1 MNNQYQ
7 HFGRPL
13 TPSIAQELILE
24 LYAGWTLQRQKIVRT
39 VDEAHRERGGLPPNA
54 KVHHPAE
61 HALSK
66 MKQLGLADNLERGL
80 WFILGE
86 QTQIKTL
93 DDFTKWTKRFAPR
106 GCVFR
111 GLPNE
116 SYTIQASAYRRPK
129 ENERN
134 FETFLEINKDLIDE
148 VILRGYDEKN
158 GRKLN
163 HLEILA
169 ELQHF
174 GAATCLIDFSYNA
187 QVALWF
193 ACQRDSKASKDSE
206 NPTNGKVYA
215 VFNHPPIFKKVTPD
229 SIDKKI
235 DEFLQDGRDAQ
246 SYHWQPRQ
254 QNNRIIAQQSVFL
267 FGRYEF
273 GAYDEC
279 VILVDRKQDI
289 LTELEQVSG
298 ITEATLFPDFE
309 KFALLRGEGVP
320 YIGLNKYDYLELA
333 INQFRIGNYAESVL
347 YYDRFL
353 EQDTDYAEAYYQRG
367 QAKFYSEQYKS
378 AISDLDKFISTHPDY
393 STDFDYI
400 QAYGYRGHSNLQLGN
415 LDKAKADLETGI
427 LLAHKAKDWSVAN
440 ELGQILDYVW
450 ERIKEGTE
458 NG

>member
-24 LYAGWTLQRQKIVRT
+24 LFAGLTLQRQKIVRT
-39 VDEAHRERGGLPPNA
+39 VDEAHTERGGLPPNA

-66 MKQLGLADNLERGL
+66 MKQLGLVDNPGRGL
-80 WFILGE
+80 WFISGE
-86 QTQIKTL
+86 QTKIKTL

-106 GCVFR
+106 ECVFR

-129 ENERN
+129 ESERN
-134 FETFLEINKDLIDE
+134 FDTFLEINKDLIDE
-148 VILRGYDEKN
+148 VTLRGYNEKN

-174 GAATCLIDFSYNA
+174 GAATCLIDFSYSA

-193 ACQRDSKASKDSE
+193 ACQLDSKASKDSK

-215 VFNHPPIFKKVTPD
+215 VFNHPPHFKKVMSDT
-229 SIDKKI
+229 IDKKI
-235 DEFLQDGRDAQ
+235 DEFLQDGADTQ
-246 SYHWQPRQ
+246 LYHWQPRQ

-267 FGRYEF
+267 FGHYEF
-273 GAYDEC
+273 EAYDEC
-279 VILVDRKQDI
+279 VILGDRKQDI
-289 LTELEQVSG
+289 LTELEQVSDV
-298 ITEATLFPDFE
+298 TEATLFPDFE

-333 INQFRIGNYAESVL
+333 TNQFRIGNHAESVP

-353 EQDTDYAEAYYQRG
+353 ELDPDYVEAYYIRG
-367 QAKFYSEQYKS
+367 QAKYYAEQYES
-378 AISDLDKFISTHPDY
+378 AISDFDKFISMNLDN
-393 STDFDYI
+393 SADFDYI
-400 QAYGYRGHSNLQLGN
+400 QAYGFRGHCNFRLGN
-415 LDKAKADLETGI
+415 LDKAKADVEMGI
-427 LLAHKAKDWSVAN
+427 SLAHKANDWSLAQ
-440 ELGQILDYVW
+440 ELGLVLDDVL
-450 ERIKEGTE
+450 ERIEEEIE
-458 NG
+458 NR

>member
-1 MNNQYQ
+1 M
-7 HFGRPL
+7 
-13 TPSIAQELILE
+13 I
-24 LYAGWTLQRQKIVRT
+24 
-39 VDEAHRERGGLPPNA
+39 
-54 KVHHPAE
+54 
-61 HALSK
+61 
-66 MKQLGLADNLERGL
+66 
-80 WFILGE
+80 
-86 QTQIKTL
+86 
-93 DDFTKWTKRFAPR
+93 
-106 GCVFR
+106 
-111 GLPNE
+111 
-116 SYTIQASAYRRPK
+116 
-129 ENERN
+129 
-134 FETFLEINKDLIDE
+134 
-148 VILRGYDEKN
+148 
-158 GRKLN
+158 
-163 HLEILA
+163 
-169 ELQHF
+169 
-174 GAATCLIDFSYNA
+174 
-187 QVALWF
+187 
-193 ACQRDSKASKDSE
+193 
-206 NPTNGKVYA
+206 
-215 VFNHPPIFKKVTPD
+215 
-229 SIDKKI
+229 KKI